1 METALSTISVLPSEK
16 LEVAQFARMLKSEI
30 LANDRDPLAILK
42 QMKLIQKTF
51 DDVLT
56 DDDIDNHFLIEAEK
70 YKQKTFDH
78 LGCKF
83 TIMETGIKTDFKECG
98 DSKWYDLQKELTDLK
113 KKITERETFLK
124 SLPYEGTVDPV
135 NGNFLTKPTRSSKTK
150 VTITL

>member
-42 QMKLIQKTF
+42 HMKLIQKTF

-56 DDDIDNHFLIEAEK
+56 DDEIDEHFLTEAEK
-70 YKQKTFDH
+70 YKEKTFEH

-83 TIMETGIKTDFKECG
+83 TIMETGIKNDFKGCG
-98 DSKWYDLQKELTDLK
+98 DQYWLDLQKQLSDIK
-113 KKITERETFLK
+113 KKLSDRENFLK
-124 SLPYEGTVDPV
+124 SIPNEGTFDIIQ
-135 NGNFLTKPTRSSKTK
+135 GNLLARPTRTSKTK
-150 VTITL
+150 VGVTL

>member
-30 LANDRDPLAILK
+30 LANDRDPLAILR

-56 DDDIDNHFLIEAEK
+56 DDEIDNHFLIEAEK

-83 TIMETGIKTDFKECG
+83 TIMETGVKTDYSECG
-98 DSKWYDLQKELTDLK
+98 DTMYYDLQKELKELK
-113 KKITERETFLK
+113 KKIADRETFLK
-124 SLPYEGTVDPV
+124 SLPYEGTVDPI
-135 NGNFLTKPTRSSKTK
+135 NGNFLTKPVRTSKTK
-150 VTITL
+150 VSITL